1 LCSGCRLGAAIRW
14 VHGRILLFSTSLSQP
29 TPTARLARG
38 RYRRHGLL
46 LRPLPPHPPLSPP
59 PTITTTTSTG
69 RPRPPCHVPPPMP
82 HASPAVDIITGARVT
97 KLLTVEDPAPL
108 LTRVVGV
115 EYTTEA
121 AAGGPIT
128 LNSDAVVLT
137 SGGYGY
143 VLALRSWRG
152 RCGSVLALR

>member
-1 LCSGCRLGAAIRW
+1 MS
-14 VHGRILLFSTSLSQP
+14 
-29 TPTARLARG
+29 
-38 RYRRHGLL
+38 
-46 LRPLPPHPPLSPP
+46 
-59 PTITTTTSTG
+59 
-69 RPRPPCHVPPPMP
+69 
-82 HASPAVDIITGARVT
+82 HAPPAVDIITGARVT

-143 VLALRSWRG
+143 VLALRLWHG